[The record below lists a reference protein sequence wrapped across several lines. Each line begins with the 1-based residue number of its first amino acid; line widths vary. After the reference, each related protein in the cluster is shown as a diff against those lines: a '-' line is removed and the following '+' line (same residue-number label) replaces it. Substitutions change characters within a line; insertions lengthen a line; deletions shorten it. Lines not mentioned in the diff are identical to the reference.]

1 LWHFTC
7 DYALRKPNC
16 DLEQNRGQESVML
29 DQEVDDRGTD
39 QETAQQMLAN
49 LRDKGFEGNNEKLA
63 VALGRT
69 ADQAQ
74 AMISGAETI
83 DDDVVMKARGI
94 ALNRGIEIE

>member
-1 LWHFTC
+1 
-7 DYALRKPNC
+7 
-16 DLEQNRGQESVML
+16 ML

-39 QETAQQMLAN
+39 QEEAQQMLAN

-69 ADQAQ
+69 GEQAQ
-74 AMISGAETI
+74 AMISGAENI
-83 DDDVVMKARGI
+83 DDDVIMKARGI